1 MTDIMCLTINSNAS
15 FDPGGRLEAPK
26 RSEKPLLNL
35 QVYPRMNIY
44 LEDETSASLIVD
56 ASLSYTTGKAYCS
69 DSYNGFIASDDAKFR
84 FSVVR
89 ADTGASLLEGA
100 EIAVN
105 SSSNELPIS
114 LSSLPARMEA
124 YELIIKTTTSHC
136 SQIISVK
143 TQIYKLPK
151 RTDGGSITKLDN
163 LYGGLLIQETL
174 LNAST
179 WKPIFPYSF
188 YTDWGNYLI
197 DVNNLTQFA
206 ALGYNIIHPTPG
218 GGPVPFELDKFE
230 IFLDTIDSLGLWLM
244 YDMRWTFKNL
254 TLVESQIKALK
265 ARKSILLWYTGDEPD
280 GQADPLNSTVLAYEL
295 IKKMDPYHPTSLVLN
310 CDNFYYEEYAAGADI
325 ILTDPYPI
333 AQNATFSTLWGTPCN
348 STYGDCGCDGCEGN
362 FGDVSTR
369 MDRMKQYQDWIG
381 GPKTFWGVPQAF
393 GGSEYWARPPTQ
405 KEEVVMA
412 MLFVNHGAKGI
423 VAWNFPTTK
432 ELAEVTAGLAKVL
445 SADDVTKLLLGAK
458 PVVLGVEGQG
468 RGDLDVVAWKVGGK
482 MLISIVYVGLGD
494 YVGSVAVKVPFKIEA
509 KMRQIWPV
517 KGETGWLVQDGD
529 LVKSGIPAME
539 VTLLVLDVE

>member
-1 MTDIMCLTINSNAS
+1 M
-15 FDPGGRLEAPK
+15 EAPK
-26 RSEKPLLNL
+26 RSDRPSINL

-69 DSYNGFIASDDAKFR
+69 QSSDGFIASDKAKFH
-84 FSVVR
+84 FSVLR
-89 ADTGASLLEGA
+89 ADTGAILLKNA

-105 SSSNELPIS
+105 SSSHELPIS
-114 LSSLPARMEA
+114 LSSLPARMEP
-124 YELIIKTTTSHC
+124 YDLIIKTTAPHC
-136 SQIISVK
+136 SQIISAK

-151 RTDGGSITKLDN
+151 RTDGGSVTKLDN

-174 LNAST
+174 LNQST

-206 ALGYNIIHPTPG
+206 AMGYNIIHPTPG
-218 GGPVPFELDKFE
+218 GGPIPFEPDKFE

-254 TLVESQIKALK
+254 SLVESQIKALK
-265 ARKSILLWYTGDEPD
+265 SRKSILLWYTGDEPD
-280 GQADPLNSTVLAYEL
+280 GQADPLNSTVLAYDL
-295 IKKMDPYHPTSLVLN
+295 IKKLDPYHPTSLVLN
-310 CDNFYYEEYAAGADI
+310 CDNFHYDSYAAGADI

-333 AQNATFSTLWGTPCN
+333 AQNATFSTLWNTPCN
-348 STYGDCGCDGCEGN
+348 TTYGDCGCDGCNGN
-362 FGDVSTR
+362 FRDVSTR
-369 MDRMKQYQDWIG
+369 MDRLQEYQSWMST
-381 GPKTFWGVPQAF
+381 GPKSFWGVPQAF
-393 GGSEYWARPPTQ
+393 GGGEYWSRPPTN

-432 ELAEVTAGLAKVL
+432 ELAEVTASLAKAL
-445 SADDVTKLLLGAK
+445 GADDVTGLLLGAK
-458 PVVLGVEGQG
+458 PMVLGSEGLAK
-468 RGDLDVVAWKVGGK
+468 GDLDIVSWKVGKK
-482 MLISIVYVGLGD
+482 MLVSIIYVGLGE
-494 YVGSVAVKVPFKIEA
+494 YVGDSSISLLA
-509 KMRQIWPV
+509 KAKGMRQIWPA
-517 KGETGWLVQDGD
+517 GTSTGWQVQDEK
-529 LVKSGIPAME
+529 LKKSGIEAME
-539 VTLLVLDVE
+539 VTLMVLDIE